1 MVLGQQLRP
10 GLHAQQNRPRQ
21 YRMNGRCSRPVA
33 ARPAVPAN
41 GTPSVLP
48 KVIDH
53 LKHVRQV
60 LIKIQGQVQKDIKAV
75 EEALDG
81 WK

>member
-1 MVLGQQLRP
+1 MALYDQIHLDEF
-10 GLHAQQNRPRQ
+10 HAAAWPSVSP
-21 YRMNGRCSRPVA
+21 NGD
-33 ARPAVPAN
+33 
-41 GTPSVLP
+41 PSVLP

-75 EEALDG
+75 EEALEG
-81 WK
+81 